1 MKWLKKKEKK
11 EKKMINITL
20 IIINKIIN
28 KINIEFGQ

>member
-20 IIINKIIN
+20 IINNKIIN

>member
-11 EKKMINITL
+11 RKKMFNITL
-20 IIINKIIN
+20 IINNKIIN

>member
-20 IIINKIIN
+20 IINNKIIN
-28 KINIEFGQ
+28 NINIEFGQ